1 MAHCDIKI
9 EKLVD
14 REVCRTKFIAQLFPR
29 NDASILQE
37 GCLCCD
43 WCSKKCTCIDHESI
57 DKMSFQKEM
66 TEMRPRLRK
75 RVVTNDQ
82 QNQLKQ
88 KLLQYRNSLLP
99 SSTAEFIPVAST
111 GIFFEF
117 GNYQIAQVLQNCD
130 NLFTIFYIVDSVE
143 ICRNVHANKIFNAM
157 SEVFG
162 DMDVS
167 SFPLPLSEEDFV
179 DMEVIDDAWEI
190 LQNDTSRGELF
201 ENSVIEHSLVSMLT
215 EENSLY
221 DSFIGCAQENLSGLL
236 APITDVIDNME
247 I

>member
-9 EKLVD
+9 KKLVD

-43 WCSKKCTCIDHESI
+43 WCRKKCTRIDHESI
-57 DKMSFQKEM
+57 DKMSSQKEM

-75 RVVTNDQ
+75 
-82 QNQLKQ
+82 

-99 SSTAEFIPVAST
+99 SSTAEFIRVAST

-130 NLFTIFYIVDSVE
+130 NLFTIFDIVDSVE
-143 ICRNVHANKIFNAM
+143 ICRNVHANNIFNAM

-221 DSFIGCAQENLSGLL
+221 DSFVGCVQENLSGLL
-236 APITDVIDNME
+236 APITDVIGNME